1 MDRFELRY
9 ADYSLSGDQE
19 AVRGAFHEFFRNECP
34 AERVRAAEPLGY
46 DEKLW
51 RQLADMGAASMGLA
65 EPAGGGGAL
74 LVDLLLVAEEAGAA
88 LAPVPFIEHAVASR
102 ALAGSPGAPAE
113 LVAEVASG
121 RRIAAL
127 AMEPVGA
134 AGRESGGAA
143 GRESGG
149 AAGRESVRQLV
160 PGGAVARS
168 VLALD
173 GGTLVVVHADQQ
185 PALVPNQG
193 STPLAWWDLAGG
205 RRQELASGPDAV
217 ARYQVARAEWKLM
230 TAAALVGLTE
240 RALGIAVEFAKTRET
255 MGVPIGSLQGVAFP
269 LADVAI
275 GISGA
280 RNLIWRAGWML
291 EHEPPEARRLVPA
304 AFGYAAQVA
313 THGATVSAHM
323 QGGLG
328 FTIEADASLY
338 FLRAKGWSLLAGDP
352 AEDVIAVADALVADR
367 PAADTLAAAG
377 G

>member
-9 ADYSLSGDQE
+9 ADYSLSSDQE
-19 AVRGAFHEFFRNECP
+19 AVRDAFHEFFTNECP
-34 AERVRAAEPLGY
+34 TERVRAAEPLGY

-51 RQLADMGAASMGLA
+51 RKLADLGAASMGLA
-65 EPAGGGGAL
+65 ESVGGDGAG

-88 LAPVPFIEHAVASR
+88 LAPVPFIEHAAASR
-102 ALAGSPGAPAE
+102 ALAESPGAPAK
-113 LVAEVASG
+113 LVADLAAG
-121 RRIAAL
+121 RRILTL
-127 AMEPVGA
+127 AMEPVSA
-134 AGRESGGAA
+134 QI
-143 GRESGG
+143 
-149 AAGRESVRQLV
+149 RQLV

-173 GGTLVVVHADQQ
+173 GSTLVVVHADE
-185 PALVPNQG
+185 PPPLAPNQG
-193 STPLAWWDLAGG
+193 STPLARWDLADG
-205 RRQELASGPDAV
+205 RRQELAEGPEAR
-217 ARYQVARAEWKLM
+217 ARYEVARAEWKLL

-280 RNLIWRAGWML
+280 RNLVWRAGWML
-291 EHEPPEARRLVPA
+291 EHEPEEARRLVPA
-304 AFGYAAQVA
+304 AFAYAAQVA
-313 THGATVSAHM
+313 TYGATTSAHM

-352 AEDVIAVADALVADR
+352 AEDVIAVADALVAASGR
-367 PAADTLAAAG
+367 
-377 G
+377 

>member
-9 ADYSLSGDQE
+9 ADYSLSSDQE
-19 AVRGAFHEFFRNECP
+19 AVRDAFREFFTNECP
-34 AERVRAAEPLGY
+34 TECVRAAEPLGY

-65 EPAGGGGAL
+65 ESAGGDGAAL
-74 LVDLLLVAEEAGAA
+74 IDLLLVAEAAGAA
-88 LAPVPFIEHAVASR
+88 LAPVPFIEHAAASR
-102 ALAGSPGAPAE
+102 ALSGVLFGGPSAPAE
-113 LVAEVASG
+113 LVADAAGG
-121 RRIAAL
+121 RRIVAL
-127 AMEPVGA
+127 AMEPLGA
-134 AGRESGGAA
+134 AGSLG
-143 GRESGG
+143 
-149 AAGRESVRQLV
+149 RQLV

-173 GGTLVVVHADQQ
+173 GETLVVVHADE
-185 PALVPNQG
+185 PPPLAPNQG

-205 RRQELASGPDAV
+205 ARQELASGPSAV

-240 RALGIAVEFAKTRET
+240 RALGVAVEFAKTRET
-255 MGVPIGSLQGVAFP
+255 MGVPIGALQGVAFP

-291 EHEPPEARRLVPA
+291 EHEPAQARRLVPA
-304 AFGYAAQVA
+304 AFAYAAEVA
-313 THGATVSAHM
+313 THGATTSAHM

-328 FTIEADASLY
+328 FTTEADASLY

-352 AEDVIAVADALVADR
+352 AEDVIAVADAL
-367 PAADTLAAAG
+367 AAATD
-377 G
+377 

>member
-9 ADYSLSGDQE
+9 ADYSLSSDQE
-19 AVRGAFHEFFRNECP
+19 AVRDAFHEFFTNECP
-34 AERVRAAEPLGY
+34 TERVRAAEPLGY

-51 RQLADMGAASMGLA
+51 RHLSEVGAASMGLA
-65 EPAGGGGAL
+65 ESAGGGGAG

-88 LAPVPFIEHAVASR
+88 LAPVPFAEHAAAGR

-113 LVAEVASG
+113 LVADVAG
-121 RRIAAL
+121 GQRILAL
-127 AMEPVGA
+127 AMAMEPAGA
-134 AGRESGGAA
+134 AGHQP
-143 GRESGG
+143 
-149 AAGRESVRQLV
+149 VRQLV

-173 GGTLVVVHADQQ
+173 GDTLVVVHADE
-185 PALVPNQG
+185 PPPLAPNQG

-205 RRQELASGPDAV
+205 QRQELASGPEAL
-217 ARYQVARAEWKLM
+217 ARYRVARAEWKLL

-240 RALGIAVEFAKTRET
+240 RALGIAVEFARTRET

-275 GISGA
+275 GVAGA
-280 RNLIWRAGWML
+280 RNLVWRAGWML
-291 EHEPPEARRLVPA
+291 DHEPSEARRLVPA
-304 AFGYAAQVA
+304 AFAYAAQVA
-313 THGATVSAHM
+313 TRGTTTSAHM

-352 AEDVIAVADALVADR
+352 AEDVIAVADAL
-367 PAADTLAAAG
+367 AADALAAG
-377 G
+377 GADLGRRRWTSAGFR